1 MFISELTN
9 RELTDKIID
18 SVLFEGLDDT
28 EEAADCIIV
37 LGSTK
42 ASQYKVPVAVSAY
55 KEKRAPKLLLSGGK
69 IKDFNEGRMSE
80 ANHMCRTAIML
91 GVKEEDIVLETLSQN
106 TIENILGALF
116 ELQRVFCINHV
127 RRVLLVT
134 TSYHMRRSLSIARYL
149 FPRHIE
155 VLPCP
160 ADDTHT
166 RRDNWAYNAE
176 GRKRATDEVRK
187 IIDCVGNGLFPDFEV

>member
-9 RELTDKIID
+9 KELTDKIID
-18 SVLFEGLDDT
+18 SVLFEGLEDT
-28 EEAADCIIV
+28 GADADCIIV

-42 ASQYKVPVAVSAY
+42 ASQYKVPIAVSAY

-69 IKDFNEGRMSE
+69 VKDFNEGRMRE
-80 ANHMCRTAIML
+80 ADHMHRTAIMP
-91 GVKEEDIVLETLSQN
+91 GVRQEDIILETRSQN
-106 TIENILGALF
+106 TIENMLGSLF
-116 ELQRVFCINHV
+116 ELQRAFCINNV
-127 RRVLLVT
+127 KRVLLVT

-155 VLPCP
+155 LLPCP

-187 IIDCVGNGLFPDFEV
+187 IIDCVGNRLFPDFEV